1 MAGGKWSI
9 FHEGGIRMNTTFK
22 NFLIE
27 AKEFSLLTEA
37 LEKKW
42 SLKVTALKI
51 KEPKLR
57 EQALKL
63 AEKLK
68 NLAVAKSVKNRH
80 DDFLID
86 IGYKN

>member
-1 MAGGKWSI
+1 
-9 FHEGGIRMNTTFK
+9 MNSTFK
-22 NFLIE
+22 KFLLE

-42 SLKVTALKI
+42 SLKITALKI
-51 KEPKLR
+51 KEPKIR
-57 EQALKL
+57 EQALEL

-68 NLAVAKSVKNRH
+68 DLAVVKSIKNRH

>member
-1 MAGGKWSI
+1 
-9 FHEGGIRMNTTFK
+9 MNPAFK
-22 NFLIE
+22 NLLIE
-27 AKEFSLLTEA
+27 AREFSLLTEA

-42 SLKVTALKI
+42 SLKITALKI
-51 KEPKLR
+51 KEPKIR
-57 EQALKL
+57 EQAIQL

-68 NLAVAKSVKNRH
+68 NLAVAKSVKNRY

>member
-1 MAGGKWSI
+1 
-9 FHEGGIRMNTTFK
+9 MNPKFK
-22 NFLIE
+22 KLLLE

-42 SLKVTALKI
+42 SLKITALKI
-51 KEPKLR
+51 KEPEVR

-68 NLAVAKSVKNRH
+68 NLAVAKSIENRY

>member
-1 MAGGKWSI
+1 
-9 FHEGGIRMNTTFK
+9 MNPAFK
-22 NFLIE
+22 NLLME
-27 AKEFSLLTEA
+27 AREFSLLTEA
-37 LEKKW
+37 LKKKW

-51 KEPKLR
+51 KEPKIR
-57 EQALKL
+57 EQALEL

-86 IGYKN
+86 IGFKN

>member
-1 MAGGKWSI
+1 
-9 FHEGGIRMNTTFK
+9 MNPAFK
-22 NFLIE
+22 KFLLE

-42 SLKVTALKI
+42 SLKITALKI
-51 KEPKLR
+51 KEPKKR
-57 EQALKL
+57 EQALEL

-68 NLAVAKSVKNRH
+68 NLAIAKSVKNRH

-86 IGYKN
+86 IGFKN

>member
-1 MAGGKWSI
+1 
-9 FHEGGIRMNTTFK
+9 MNPTFK
-22 NFLIE
+22 KFLIE

-42 SLKVTALKI
+42 NLKVTALKI
-51 KEPKLR
+51 KEPKIR
-57 EQALKL
+57 KQALEL

-68 NLAVAKSVKNRH
+68 DLAIAKSIKNRH

>member
-1 MAGGKWSI
+1 
-9 FHEGGIRMNTTFK
+9 MNPKFK
-22 NFLIE
+22 KFLLE
-27 AKEFSLLTEA
+27 AKQFSLLTEA

-42 SLKVTALKI
+42 SLKITALKI
-51 KEPKLR
+51 KEPEVK
-57 EQALKL
+57 EQALQL

-68 NLAVAKSVKNRH
+68 NLAVAKSIENRY

>member
-1 MAGGKWSI
+1 
-9 FHEGGIRMNTTFK
+9 MNPTFK
-22 NFLIE
+22 NFLQE
-27 AKEFSLLTEA
+27 VKEFGLLTEA

-42 SLKVTALKI
+42 SLRITALKI
-51 KEPKLR
+51 KEPKKR
-57 EQALKL
+57 EQALEL

-68 NLAVAKSVKNRH
+68 NLAVAKSIKNRH